1 VTEFTVSGVIETDD
15 ISENLPQNVTTII
28 NIGTGI
34 SPIGDLPM
42 SANARKEADASA
54 EILTT
59 FNIRLCSKD
68 GQLLSEYTL
77 TRHDDDV
84 STLQAAERCACKK
97 LSNYDGESLVVVVTE
112 ETLPG
117 LRQSQRLVT
126 PISPAPKETT

>member
-1 VTEFTVSGVIETDD
+1 MTEFTVSGVIETDD
-15 ISENLPQNVTTII
+15 ISDNLPQNVTTII
-28 NIGTGI
+28 NIGSGI

-42 SANARKEADASA
+42 SANARKEADAGA

-59 FNIRLCSKD
+59 FNIQVCSKD
-68 GQLLSEYTL
+68 GRLLSEYTL

-84 STLQAAERCACKK
+84 STLKAAERCACKN
-97 LSNYDGESLVVVVTE
+97 LFDHHGESLLVVVTE

-126 PISPAPKETT
+126 PISPAPN